1 MDPVAIRPL
10 APGDMEAACEVIGL
24 AFADNPNT
32 LAVLRGDRAKAPA
45 AMRTAV
51 RIAKLDRPYS
61 HVLVAETNGRLVGA
75 LNAAPWPHCQL
86 RAGEKLKAAP
96 TMLRV
101 LGRATLR
108 QLKLSAAWAKH
119 DPRERHWHLGPI
131 GVHPECQG
139 RGVGTALLGSFLTM
153 VDEQSSPA
161 YLETDVDRNV
171 VLYEKFGFGVIAEQ
185 DIFGVNN
192 RFMWRAA
199 RPDPPRGDAA

>member
-1 MDPVAIRPL
+1 
-10 APGDMEAACEVIGL
+10 
-24 AFADNPNT
+24 
-32 LAVLRGDRAKAPA
+32 
-45 AMRTAV
+45 
-51 RIAKLDRPYS
+51 
-61 HVLVAETNGRLVGA
+61 
-75 LNAAPWPHCQL
+75 
-86 RAGEKLKAAP
+86 
-96 TMLRV
+96 MLRV

-131 GVHPECQG
+131 GVHSECQG
-139 RGVGTALLGSFLTM
+139 RGVGTGPLGSFLTM

-199 RPDPPRGDAA
+199 RPDPLRGDAA